1 MNVKRHLKQQAQTD
15 LQTIKDS
22 DNGNTLKT
30 LGVEY
35 PTQQPKKRQTWSKWL
50 FASMGAVLSLAL
62 VLCVV
67 FLLPSQ
73 NTEPIYLEEN
83 EERIESNIDEAN
95 KSAHD
100 FFLNIDESLYSIQT
114 RKTVDKITGD
124 VLCYTVNLDSYDTVY
139 QIEIVIVCNPRYH
152 YSQFEFPIT
161 PITAEIEN
169 FKLLYHSIESEPD
182 PQFGLTYLSCLAEI
196 TGKTDTIYFTKYQEM
211 LLTPDGTFLQMV
223 QELVQPATK

>member
-114 RKTVDKITGD
+114 RKIACNFYVCGD
-124 VLCYTVNLDSYDTVY
+124 LESAAQPGNGLMAPRVNICAAHQANLVLEL
-139 QIEIVIVCNPRYH
+139 
-152 YSQFEFPIT
+152 
-161 PITAEIEN
+161 
-169 FKLLYHSIESEPD
+169 
-182 PQFGLTYLSCLAEI
+182 
-196 TGKTDTIYFTKYQEM
+196 
-211 LLTPDGTFLQMV
+211 
-223 QELVQPATK
+223 LVQIKN